1 MNSMNDKKEYKIL
14 IVDDYDL
21 DRMIFIRFLA
31 GDKEMKY
38 QFLEA
43 ESAKDAVQILDSTPI
58 DCLITDY
65 NLLGETGLTLMD
77 KLRNE
82 SRKTVPVMVSGTSDE
97 KVLKLISNR
106 EFLFFQ
112 KDHLDRQDFLTKIKT
127 RLLAS

>member
-1 MNSMNDKKEYKIL
+1 MNDKKEYKIL